1 VTYLQYSVRSVLT
14 RISLLLTPVTVKA
27 NAESGL
33 PSDQRVTDQEMLDI
47 VNTILSAGSDTVAL
61 AIIWALHFLATH
73 PEAQARLREEVTT
86 VPLYSPSQVCTE
98 EEMIALFDSI
108 DSLPYLDAVLKESLR
123 LSPSVHSTI
132 RVAMMDDEIP
142 LSEEM
147 KMRDGSV
154 ENVFRVKKGQ
164 WIHIPLEASNIDRAI
179 WGEDA
184 WEFKYVTTKFN
195 DHRMLT
201 CSVSDPNDGNRS
213 PRPFPPC
220 LVLIRICSPFRP
232 AHESVLA

>member
-1 VTYLQYSVRSVLT
+1 MRGDLT
-14 RISLLLTPVTVKA
+14 RMTLPLIPITVKA
-27 NAESGL
+27 NAEPGL

-98 EEMIALFDSI
+98 EEMIALFNSI

-184 WEFKYVTTKFN
+184 WEFKYVTIKSN
-195 DHRMLT
+195 DQRVLT
-201 CSVSDPNDGNRS
+201 CFASDPNDGSRS
-213 PRPFPPC
+213 LRLFLHC
-220 LVLIRICSPFRP
+220 LVLIRICSRFRP
-232 AHESVLA
+232 AHESVLG